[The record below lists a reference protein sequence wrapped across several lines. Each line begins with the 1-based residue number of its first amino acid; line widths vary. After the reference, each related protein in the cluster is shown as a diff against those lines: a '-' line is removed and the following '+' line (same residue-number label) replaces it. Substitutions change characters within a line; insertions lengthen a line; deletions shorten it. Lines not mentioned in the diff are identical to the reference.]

1 MHPILLKTSFFTI
14 HTYGFFMALAF
25 LISLRVLLYRAKKRK
40 IEEEI
45 IYDLT
50 LIILISGIIG
60 ARILEGFINF
70 SFYISN
76 PMEIFKIWKGGL
88 FFYGGLIAAILSTI
102 IFIFKKR
109 LDLWKTADLYAPVIA
124 LGHSIGRIGCF
135 CAGCCYGKVTSSW
148 CGVVFRNPYSLAP
161 LGIKIHPT
169 QIYSSV
175 GNFMIFLFL
184 LQMEKYKRYK
194 GKIFLFYIVYYSIF
208 RFFIEFWRGD
218 ERGATIGCFSV
229 LQVISLI
236 IFCVAIG
243 ICYRFKNNQKEK
255 NDK

>member
-1 MHPILLKTSFFTI
+1 MYPILLKTSFFTI

-25 LISLRVLLYRAKKRK
+25 LIGLKVLLYRAKKQE

-60 ARILEGFINF
+60 ARLLAGFINF
-70 SFYISN
+70 SFYLSN

-88 FFYGGLIAAILSTI
+88 VFYGGFITAILAATV
-102 IFIFKKR
+102 FIFKKR
-109 LDLWKTADLYAPVIA
+109 LDLWEIADLYAPVIA

-135 CAGCCYGKVTSSW
+135 CAGCCYGKVCSSW
-148 CGVVFRNPYSLAP
+148 CGVIFKNPYSLAP

-184 LQMEKYKRYK
+184 LQMEKHKHYK
-194 GKIFLFYIVYYSIF
+194 GQIFILYVICYSVF

-229 LQVISLI
+229 FQIISLI
-236 IFCVAIG
+236 IFCIAIG
-243 ICYRFKNNQKEK
+243 IHYRFRNNQKEK